1 MRLQR
6 RAGPFEQEETVTSTP
21 LGGWA
26 KRAVGASIA
35 VLVLGSLLYSVP
47 AVAVPVQGCPEQEI
61 MPVADVRTGMMGEGL
76 TVYEGKEPERFQA
89 EILGVLQNGIA
100 PGRHMIVVEVS
111 GDVIDRAGG
120 SWFGMSG
127 SPVYVDGKLVG
138 AFAWGL
144 SFSTTNL
151 GGLTPAEDMVK
162 VLGYPEAGPEDDSE
176 QEGSP
181 PTYNRTVRVPRRMQA
196 RLARQTAA
204 TERQMAGGFQQLLTP
219 LSVSGLSDRR
229 LSQLHELVDREGL
242 PLLPYRG
249 SSAQSPSTT
258 QIDPA
263 TEPLEAGD
271 SFAAA
276 LSYGDLTAAGIGTT
290 TMVCK
295 GKALAFG
302 HPFSFE
308 GETFLGAN
316 HAEAITI
323 VEDPIFGNYKLANVG
338 PLVGVVDQDRLAAI
352 RADLSEGPVLI
363 PVTSTVTALDT
374 NQSRDGKT
382 EVVESEV
389 VPFLAFDHLVFNIDS
404 VFDQFSGGSAT
415 LSWTIQ
421 GEGETTGPFTLTRD
435 NLYADEFDIAFGS
448 AFEVL
453 GNLFTI
459 LGNDFEEVRF
469 TSVDMDMTVK
479 EDVELY
485 RIHDVLVSLN
495 GGDYLERR
503 RLKARPGD
511 LIGMQVVL
519 TNFEETEERIVELAI
534 TLPDKTRGE
543 SIIEITGGSAGGAGE
558 ECFFFGENCES
569 DEEVDSLAAL
579 ITALEESP
587 HNNELLARLRG
598 GRRSKVRAQD
608 SEVLEQVV
616 AGFKRVRIRTPRRGG
631 GGGGDGK
638 VVAHQTD

>member
-1 MRLQR
+1 M
-6 RAGPFEQEETVTSTP
+6 TSSP

-26 KRAVGASIA
+26 RRAVGASIA
-35 VLVLGSLLYSVP
+35 VLVLGSVLAAVP
-47 AVAVPVQGCPEQEI
+47 AVAVPVQQCPEQEI
-61 MPVADVRTGMMGEGL
+61 MPVADVRKGMMGEGL
-76 TVYEGKEPERFQA
+76 TVYEGTEPEKFQA
-89 EILGVLQNGIA
+89 EILGVLENGIA
-100 PGRHMIVVEVS
+100 PGRDMIIVEVS

-120 SWFGMSG
+120 SWYGMSG
-127 SPVYVDGKLVG
+127 SPVYVDNKLVG

-144 SFSTTNL
+144 TFGTTDL

-176 QEGSP
+176 QEGTP
-181 PTYNRTVRVPRRMQA
+181 PTYSGRTVRVPRRMQA

-204 TERQMAGGFQQLLTP
+204 TERQVSGGFRQLP
-219 LSVSGLSDRR
+219 IPFSISGGSDRR
-229 LSQLHELVDREGL
+229 LSALRELIDREGL
-242 PLLPYRG
+242 PLIPYRG
-249 SSAQSPSTT
+249 ASAQGGSTT
-258 QIDPA
+258 QIDPT
-263 TEPLEAGD
+263 TEPLQPGD

-276 LSYGDLTAAGIGTT
+276 LSYGDITAAGIGTT
-290 TMVCK
+290 TVVCN

-316 HAEAITI
+316 HADTITI
-323 VEDPIFGNYKLANVG
+323 VEDPVFGSYKLANVG

-352 RADLSEGPVLI
+352 RADLGEGPVLI
-363 PVTSTVTALDT
+363 PITSTITAQDT

-382 EVVESEV
+382 EAVETEV
-389 VPFLAFDHLVFNIDS
+389 VPFLAFEHLVYNIDS
-404 VFDQFSGGSAT
+404 VFDQFSGGSASMT
-415 LSWTIQ
+415 WTIQ
-421 GEGETTGPFTLTRD
+421 GVGETTGPFTLTRS

-453 GNLFTI
+453 GNLYTL
-459 LGNDFEEVRF
+459 LGNDFEEIKF
-469 TSVDMDMTVK
+469 TSVDIDSTLK

-503 RLKARPGD
+503 RLKAKPGD

-519 TNFEETEERIVELAI
+519 TDFEETEERIVELAI
-534 TLPDKTRGE
+534 TLPEKTRGE
-543 SIIEITGGSAGGAGE
+543 SVIEITGGSAGGAGE

-569 DEEVDSLAAL
+569 EEEVDSLSAL
-579 ITALEESP
+579 ITALENSP

-598 GRRSKVRAQD
+598 GRKGKVRAQD
-608 SEVLEQVV
+608 VEVLEQVV
-616 AGFKRVRIRTPRRGG
+616 TGFKRVRIRTPRRGG
-631 GGGGDGK
+631 GGGGG
-638 VVAHQTD
+638 VVSEPKPAQG

>member
-1 MRLQR
+1 M
-6 RAGPFEQEETVTSTP
+6 TSSP

-26 KRAVGASIA
+26 RRAVGASIV
-35 VLVLGSLLYSVP
+35 VLVLGSLLYSAS

-61 MPVADVRTGMMGEGL
+61 MPVADVRKGMMGQGL
-76 TVYEGKEPERFQA
+76 TVYEGKDPETFTA
-89 EILGVLQNGIA
+89 EILGVLEDGIL
-100 PGRHMIVVEVS
+100 PGRDMIIVEVS
-111 GDVIDRAGG
+111 GPPIDRAGG

-144 SFSTTNL
+144 TFGTTNL

-162 VLGYPEAGPEDDSE
+162 ILGYPEAGPEDDSE
-176 QEGSP
+176 QEGTP
-181 PTYNRTVRVPRRMQA
+181 PTYGRRTVRVPRRMQT

-204 TERQMAGGFQQLLTP
+204 TERQVAGGFRQLP
-219 LSVSGLSDRR
+219 VPFSISGISDRR
-229 LSQLHELVDREGL
+229 LDHLRALLEKEGM

-249 SSAQSPSTT
+249 SSAQGGSTT
-258 QIDPA
+258 QLDPN
-263 TEPLEAGD
+263 TEPLQPGD

-276 LSYGDLTAAGIGTT
+276 LSYGDITAAGIGTT
-290 TMVCK
+290 TMVCN
-295 GKALAFG
+295 GRALAFG

-308 GETFLGAN
+308 GKTFLGAN

-323 VEDPIFGNYKLANVG
+323 VEDPVFGNYKLANVG

-363 PVTSTVTALDT
+363 PVTSSVIAHNT
-374 NQSRDGKT
+374 NLSRDGKT
-382 EVVESEV
+382 EVVETEV
-389 VPFLAFDHLVFNIDS
+389 VPFLTFEHLVLNIDS

-421 GEGETTGPFTLTRD
+421 GEGETTGPFTLSRG
-435 NLYADEFDIAFGS
+435 NLYADEFDISFGS
-448 AFEVL
+448 SFELL
-453 GNLFTI
+453 GNLFAL
-459 LGNDFEEVRF
+459 LGNEFEEVEF
-469 TSVDMDMTVK
+469 TSVDVDASVK

-503 RLKARPGD
+503 RLRARPGD
-511 LIGMQVVL
+511 LIGMQVIL

-534 TLPDKTRGE
+534 TLPEKTRGE
-543 SIIEITGGSAGGAGE
+543 STIEITGGSAGGAGE
-558 ECFFFGENCES
+558 ECFFFGENCAS

-579 ITALEESP
+579 ITSLENAP

-598 GRRSKVRAQD
+598 GRRGKVRAQD
-608 SEVLEQVV
+608 AEVLDQVV
-616 AGFKRVRIRTPRRGG
+616 SGFKRVRIRTPRRGG
-631 GGGGDGK
+631 GGGGGEISEPK
-638 VVAHQTD
+638 PAG

>member
-1 MRLQR
+1 M
-6 RAGPFEQEETVTSTP
+6 
-21 LGGWA
+21 
-26 KRAVGASIA
+26 
-35 VLVLGSLLYSVP
+35 
-47 AVAVPVQGCPEQEI
+47 AVPVQQCPEQEI
-61 MPVADVRTGMMGEGL
+61 MPVADIRKGMMGEGL
-76 TVYEGKEPERFQA
+76 TVYRGTEPERFQA
-89 EILGVLQNGIA
+89 EILGVLENGIA
-100 PGRHMIVVEVS
+100 PGRDMIIVEVS

-120 SWFGMSG
+120 SWYGMSG

-151 GGLTPAEDMVK
+151 GGLTAAEDMVK
-162 VLGYPEAGPEDDSE
+162 VLDYPEVGPEDDSE
-176 QEGSP
+176 QEGTP
-181 PTYNRTVRVPRRMQA
+181 PTYTRRTVRVPHRMQS

-204 TERQMAGGFQQLLTP
+204 TERQVQGGFRQLLTP
-219 LSVSGLSDRR
+219 FSVSGLSDRR
-229 LSQLHELVDREGL
+229 LSHLQELVQKEGM

-249 SSAQSPSTT
+249 ASAQPGSTT
-258 QIDPA
+258 QIDPT
-263 TEPLEAGD
+263 TEPLEPGD

-290 TMVCK
+290 TVVCN

-308 GETFLGAN
+308 GKTFLGAN
-316 HAEAITI
+316 HADTITI

-352 RADLSEGPVLI
+352 RADLSKAPVLI
-363 PVTSTVTALDT
+363 PVTSTVTALNT

-389 VPFLAFDHLVFNIDS
+389 LPFLALSHLIYNIDS
-404 VFDQFSGGSAT
+404 VFDQYSGGSAT
-415 LSWTIQ
+415 LAWTIQ

-435 NLYADEFDIAFGS
+435 NLYADEYDIAFGA
-448 AFEVL
+448 AFEIL
-453 GNLFTI
+453 GNLYTL
-459 LGNDFEEVRF
+459 LGNDFEEIEF

-511 LIGMQVVL
+511 QIGMQVVL
-519 TNFEETEERIVELAI
+519 LNFEETEERIVELAI

-543 SIIEITGGSAGGAGE
+543 SLIEITGGSAGGAGE

-569 DEEVDSLAAL
+569 EEEVDSLAAL
-579 ITALEESP
+579 ITALEEAP

-598 GRRSKVRAQD
+598 GRKSKVRAQD
-608 SEVLEQVV
+608 AEVLDQVV
-616 AGFKRVRIRTPRRGG
+616 SGFKRVRIRTPRRGG
-631 GGGGDGK
+631 GGGGGEIVSK
-638 VVAHQTD
+638 PAG

>member
-1 MRLQR
+1 M
-6 RAGPFEQEETVTSTP
+6 TSTP

-26 KRAVGASIA
+26 RRAVGASIA
-35 VLVLGSLLYSVP
+35 VLVLGSLLYSAAP
-47 AVAVPVQGCPEQEI
+47 AVAVPVQQCPEQEI
-61 MPVADVRTGMMGEGL
+61 MPVADVRKGMMGEGL
-76 TVYEGKEPERFQA
+76 TVYEGTEPERFTA

-127 SPVYVDGKLVG
+127 SPVYVDNKLVG

-144 SFSTTNL
+144 TFGTTNL
-151 GGLTPAEDMVK
+151 GGLTAAEDMVK
-162 VLGYPEAGPEDDSE
+162 VLGYPEPEPEDDSE
-176 QEGSP
+176 QEGAP
-181 PTYNRTVRVPRRMQA
+181 PTYTRRRVMVPRRMQA
-196 RLARQTAA
+196 RLAQQTSA
-204 TERQMAGGFQQLLTP
+204 TERQVSGGFRQLP
-219 LSVSGLSDRR
+219 VPFSISGLSDRR
-229 LSQLHELVDREGL
+229 LSSLGELIDRERL
-242 PLLPYRG
+242 PLIPYRG
-249 SSAQSPSTT
+249 SSAQGGSTT
-258 QIDPA
+258 QLDPA
-263 TEPLEAGD
+263 TEPLTPGD

-276 LSYGDLTAAGIGTT
+276 LSYGDITAAGIGTT
-290 TMVCK
+290 TLVCN

-316 HAEAITI
+316 HADAITI
-323 VEDPIFGNYKLANVG
+323 VEDPVFGSYKLANVG
-338 PLVGVVDQDRLAAI
+338 ALVGVVDQDRLAAI

-363 PVTSTVTALDT
+363 PVTSTVTALNT
-374 NQSRDGKT
+374 NQTRDGKT
-382 EVVESEV
+382 EVVETEV
-389 VPFLAFDHLVFNIDS
+389 VPFLAMEHLVFNVDS
-404 VFDQFSGGSAT
+404 VFDQFTGGSAT

-421 GEGETTGPFTLTRD
+421 GVGETTGPFTLTRD

-453 GNLFTI
+453 GNLFTL
-459 LGNDFEEVRF
+459 LGNEFEEVKF

-503 RLKARPGD
+503 RLRARPGD

-519 TNFEETEERIVELAI
+519 TDFEETEERIVELAI
-534 TLPDKTRGE
+534 TLPDKLRGE
-543 SIIEITGGSAGGAGE
+543 SLIEITGGSAGGAGE

-569 DEEVDSLAAL
+569 NEEVDSLSAL
-579 ITALEESP
+579 ITALEEAP
-587 HNNELLARLRG
+587 HNNELMARLRG
-598 GRRSKVRAQD
+598 GRKSKVLTQD
-608 SEVLEQVV
+608 VEVMDQVV
-616 AGFKRVRIRTPRRGG
+616 SGFKRVRIRTPRRGG
-631 GGGGDGK
+631 GGGDGA
-638 VVAHQTD
+638 VVSEPKPAQ